1 MIFNMKK
8 IFATIAFLCIA
19 FTGTAQ
25 SEEFKK
31 DIYQYLEITG
41 GVKSQLVMM
50 EAQLSQI
57 LEGENLQNALKEIE
71 AELPELNE
79 KIVALYAKTY
89 THEEIKEIVK
99 FYQSPVGKKLAEK
112 TVQLQPEMMSLS
124 QEWGMGLQP
133 ILMKYLQ

>member
-1 MIFNMKK
+1 MKK
-8 IFATIAFLCIA
+8 IFATSAVLFIA

-41 GVKSQLVMM
+41 SVKSQLVMM

-71 AELPELNE
+71 AELPKLNE

-99 FYQSPVGKKLAEK
+99 FYQSPVGKKISDRK
-112 TVQLQPEMMSLS
+112 
-124 QEWGMGLQP
+124 
-133 ILMKYLQ
+133 